1 LNTLD
6 KIRQLIAERYD
17 LNISDITPETTFEQ
31 LNIDS
36 LGMFD
41 LIFDAEEYFGVSIDE
56 EDFVINN
63 IQDVA
68 NLLDKLIKEKK

>member
-1 LNTLD
+1 MNTLD